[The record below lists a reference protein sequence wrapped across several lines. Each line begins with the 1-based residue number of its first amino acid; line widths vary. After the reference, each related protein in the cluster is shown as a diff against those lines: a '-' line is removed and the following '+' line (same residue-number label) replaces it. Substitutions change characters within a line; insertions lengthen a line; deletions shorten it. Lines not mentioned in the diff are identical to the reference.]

1 MKKKIVAGD
10 SPPLLPEPSG
20 MTNPFALIAQ
30 SAVCERRSPPSRD
43 FMNASRT
50 ARRSRATK
58 YPPLFVY
65 GVV

>member
-43 FMNASRT
+43 
-50 ARRSRATK
+50 
-58 YPPLFVY
+58 L
-65 GVV
+65 